1 MNVLISQALVRRLLN
16 GPGFFQAFPEF
27 AALQPLISAKPADLV
42 PCRGCGGSRAHEE
55 RIVGAFVNVLRS
67 LPENR
72 RRQLKDRAGAST
84 FQFNGYN
91 NRLRQAEVMQL

>member
-1 MNVLISQALVRRLLN
+1 VNVLVSQALVRRLLN
-16 GPGFFQAFPEF
+16 SNGFFQAFPEF
-27 AALQPLISAKPADLV
+27 AALRPLITAKPADLV

-55 RIVGAFVNVLRS
+55 RIVGAFINVLRS

-72 RRQLKDRAGAST
+72 RQQLKERAGAST

-91 NRLRQAEVMQL
+91 RLRQAEVMQL